1 MLSNEIDD
9 LKEQLQDYYIPQSK
23 ELESLINFQTIF
35 SNSLRWTLNPLS
47 FNEFIDHNAGE
58 KSMEIV
64 NRINDLREKYYYLD
78 DDKTTK
84 KYHTS
89 LEKINNNLK
98 EIDRLNKEMFESFKI
113 IESQTE
119 KREQEIFRLDELV
132 RSNNLTADYKKIS
145 EELMHLLNQ
154 SKESITELDKNTKMY
169 EMKINNQIDEMQ
181 KELKELLLI
190 NQNKIWS
197 INLQIKNKKKELKI
211 LYSK

>member
-1 MLSNEIDD
+1 
-9 LKEQLQDYYIPQSK
+9 
-23 ELESLINFQTIF
+23 
-35 SNSLRWTLNPLS
+35 
-47 FNEFIDHNAGE
+47 
-58 KSMEIV
+58 
-64 NRINDLREKYYYLD
+64 
-78 DDKTTK
+78 
-84 KYHTS
+84 
-89 LEKINNNLK
+89 
-98 EIDRLNKEMFESFKI
+98 MFESFKI